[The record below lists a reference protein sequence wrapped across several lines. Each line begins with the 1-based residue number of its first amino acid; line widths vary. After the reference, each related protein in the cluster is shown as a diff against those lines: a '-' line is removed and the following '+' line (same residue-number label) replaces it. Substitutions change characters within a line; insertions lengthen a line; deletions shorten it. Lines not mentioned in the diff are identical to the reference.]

1 MQPYLESG
9 DYGKVRMFTNMPIR
23 NTDYMF
29 CYTSVGW
36 HECNDKYI
44 ANRRANGS
52 VNSTIILTISGNGI
66 LEAYGKTF
74 ELGAGDIF
82 VLPPHTPHA
91 YYTKKDCLWEFYWLH
106 TVDNHAT
113 NFVNKIVED
122 NETVFEYN
130 DIGWLKDN
138 IEKLIAFRDTA
149 FEDHAVEQSKIV
161 SDILHSLLTY
171 KTKNNYDNKRA
182 KDLLDKA
189 RYYIERHYAE
199 DITTKNI
206 CNELFISQTHLIRLF
221 RKYLETT
228 PYQYLES
235 YRIAKATSLLAHT
248 AQSISDIAESV
259 GYKSSS
265 NFISQF
271 KKHKKITPQ
280 QYRKN
285 KVYAEM

>member
-36 HECNDKYI
+36 HECNDKYG
-44 ANRRANGS
+44 AYRRADGS
-52 VNSTIILTISGNGI
+52 VNSTILLTISGNGI
-66 LEAYGKTF
+66 LEAYGKEF
-74 ELGAGDIF
+74 ELTAGDIV

-91 YYTKKDCLWEFYWLH
+91 YYTKKSCLWEFYWLH
-106 TVDNHAT
+106 PVDNHAT
-113 NFVNKIVED
+113 VFINKIVED
-122 NETVFEYN
+122 NETVFKLN
-130 DIGWLKDN
+130 DIEFMQNSL
-138 IEKLIAFRDTA
+138 EKLISFREFT
-149 FEDHAVEQSKIV
+149 FEDHSAEQSKIL
-161 SDILHSLLTY
+161 SDIFHSLLLY
-171 KTKNNYDNKRA
+171 QTKNNYDNKRA

-189 RYYIERHYAE
+189 RFYIEKHYFE

-228 PYQYLES
+228 PYQYLEAF
-235 YRIAKATSLLAHT
+235 RIAKATNMLAHT
-248 AQSISDIAESV
+248 SLSISDIAENV